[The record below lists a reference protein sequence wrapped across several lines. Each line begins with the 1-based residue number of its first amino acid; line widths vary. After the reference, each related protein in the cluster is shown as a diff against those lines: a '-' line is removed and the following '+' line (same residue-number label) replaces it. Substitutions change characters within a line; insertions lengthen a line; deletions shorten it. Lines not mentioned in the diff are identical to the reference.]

1 MARSDKTH
9 EQRIVDLEVELA
21 NVNNFISCWMKTGA
35 YCDRISDKPAP
46 RTFWQKLNAYLSR

>member
-21 NVNNFISCWMKTGA
+21 NLNIFLDHWMS
-35 YCDRISDKPAP
+35 RPVLKPEP
-46 RTFWQKLNAYLSR
+46 RTFWQKLNDYFSR